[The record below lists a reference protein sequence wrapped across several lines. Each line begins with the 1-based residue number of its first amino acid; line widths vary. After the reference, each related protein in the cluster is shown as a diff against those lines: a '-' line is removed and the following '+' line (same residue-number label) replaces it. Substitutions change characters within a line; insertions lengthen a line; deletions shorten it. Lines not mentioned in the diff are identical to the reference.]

1 MSAFFLPNPCKPKV
15 FYIHPPNKFTR
26 MNSTP
31 HYRIEPKENIYFA
44 ICLILSLL
52 IYTGIILGIMAGMEF
67 GKGPFIAVFGF
78 YAVIIIVALHV
89 MRGVLVG
96 YIRGNAV
103 KLGPHQFPEIHQ
115 VVISQS
121 QALGLGRVPDVYLLQ
136 QGGLLNA
143 FATRFMGSDYVVL
156 YSDLMEE
163 AYEKNQETV
172 NFVIAHELGHI
183 KRNHI
188 LKRIIILP
196 AMMMP
201 FLGYAYSRACE
212 YTCDSIGASLS
223 PEGARSG
230 LLVLAA
236 GKRLYRDV
244 DAHLFMEQ
252 RYTESGFWTWFAE
265 KLSTHP
271 HLTKRLARF
280 ANTAAFAETPP
291 VPRSNGWD
299 VTPAPV
305 AKEELKKDALAD
317 SSRYM
322 PK

>member
-1 MSAFFLPNPCKPKV
+1 MAQALNYHV
-15 FYIHPPNKFTR
+15 
-26 MNSTP
+26 
-31 HYRIEPKENIYFA
+31 EPKENIYFA
-44 ICLILSLL
+44 ICLIISLL
-52 IYTGIILGIMAGMEF
+52 IYTAMILGIMAGLEF
-67 GKGPFIAVFGF
+67 GKGPIIAVLGF
-78 YAVIIIVALHV
+78 YAFIIIVALHV

-115 VVISQS
+115 VVMRQS
-121 QALGLGRVPDVYLLQ
+121 QALGLGRVPDIFLLQ

-172 NFVIAHELGHI
+172 DFVIAHELGHV

-188 LKRIIILP
+188 LKRLIVLP
-196 AMMMP
+196 AMLVP
-201 FLGYAYSRACE
+201 FLGNAYSRACE

-223 PEGARSG
+223 PEGAHSG

-236 GKRLYRDV
+236 GKRLFRNV
-244 DAHLFMEQ
+244 DAHIFIEQ
-252 RYTESGFWTWFAE
+252 RYTEAGFWTWFAE
-265 KLSTHP
+265 KVSTHP

-280 ANTAAFAETPP
+280 AKSPVFADTPQ
-291 VPRSNGWD
+291 VGKNNGWD
-299 VTPAPV
+299 VPLTAPT
-305 AKEELKKDALAD
+305 KEEPKQEPVSDVSK
-317 SSRYM
+317 YM

>member
-1 MSAFFLPNPCKPKV
+1 MAKALDYQV
-15 FYIHPPNKFTR
+15 
-26 MNSTP
+26 
-31 HYRIEPKENIYFA
+31 EPKENIYFA
-44 ICLILSLL
+44 ICLVISLL
-52 IYTGIILGIMAGMEF
+52 VYTGIILGIMAGMEF
-67 GKGPFIAVFGF
+67 GKGPFIAVFGL
-78 YAVIIIVALHV
+78 YALIVIVALHV
-89 MRGVLVG
+89 IRGVLVG
-96 YIRGNAV
+96 YIRGNAI

-115 VVISQS
+115 VVMSQS
-121 QALGLGRVPDVYLLQ
+121 QALGLSRIPDVFLLQ

-172 NFVIAHELGHI
+172 DFVIAHELGHI

-196 AMMMP
+196 AMMVP

-223 PEGARSG
+223 PTGVRSG

-236 GKRLYRDV
+236 GKRLYRQV
-244 DAHLFMEQ
+244 DAHYFIEQ

-280 ANTAAFAETPP
+280 ANTAVFAEKPQAAKN
-291 VPRSNGWD
+291 NGWD
-299 VTPAPV
+299 VPPTQA
-305 AKEELKKDALAD
+305 AKEEVKKEPVNDP
-317 SSRYM
+317 SKYM

>member
-1 MSAFFLPNPCKPKV
+1 MVRSLDYKV
-15 FYIHPPNKFTR
+15 
-26 MNSTP
+26 
-31 HYRIEPKENIYFA
+31 EPKENIYFA

-52 IYTGIILGIMAGMEF
+52 IYTGVILGIMAGLEF
-67 GKGPFIAVFGF
+67 AKGPFIAAFAF
-78 YAVIIIVALHV
+78 YAIMIIVLLHV
-89 MRGVLVG
+89 MRGVLIG

-115 VVISQS
+115 VVMSQS
-121 QALGLGRVPDVYLLQ
+121 QALGLSRIPDVYLLQ

-172 NFVIAHELGHI
+172 DFVIAHELGHI

-188 LKRIIILP
+188 LKRLIVLP
-196 AMMMP
+196 ALMVP
-201 FLGYAYSRACE
+201 FLGNAYSRACE

-236 GKRLYRDV
+236 GKRLYRNV

-265 KLSTHP
+265 KMSTHP
-271 HLTKRLARF
+271 HLTKRLSRF
-280 ANTAAFAETPP
+280 AKSPVFAEKPQMP
-291 VPRSNGWD
+291 KNNGWD
-299 VTPAPV
+299 VAPTLA
-305 AKEELKKDALAD
+305 AKEEPKKEPVSDV
-317 SSRYM
+317 SKYM